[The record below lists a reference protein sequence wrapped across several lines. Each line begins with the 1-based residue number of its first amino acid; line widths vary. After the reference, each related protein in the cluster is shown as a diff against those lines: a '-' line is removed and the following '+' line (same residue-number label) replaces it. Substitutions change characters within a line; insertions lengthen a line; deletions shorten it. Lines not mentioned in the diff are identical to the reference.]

1 MSFLTDADPADPDA
15 ERFFAQDRDRLGY
28 VANFSRTFAV
38 RPAAYAAW
46 QQLGGAIKSGMD
58 LRRFELAT
66 VAAARELRS
75 SYCTLAHGAVLA
87 ENFLPD
93 ATVRDLVQDPDSADL
108 DPADRAVVTL
118 ATLVARDA
126 TAVRAAD
133 LAELRSLG
141 FTDPEILDVVLA
153 AAARCFFSTVLDATG
168 TQPDPHCGD
177 SLSDETRRV
186 LTVGRPISD

>member
-1 MSFLTDADPADPDA
+1 VSFLTEADPADA
-15 ERFFAQDRDRLGY
+15 TTERFFAQDRDRLGY

-46 QQLGGAIKSGMD
+46 QQLNGAIKSGMD
-58 LRRFELAT
+58 LRRYELAT

-87 ENFLPD
+87 EDHLPED
-93 ATVRDLVQDPDSADL
+93 TVRELVQDPDTADL
-108 DPADRAVVTL
+108 DPADRAVVAL

-126 TAVRAAD
+126 TALGPAD
-133 LAELRSLG
+133 FAELRTLG

-168 TQPDPHCGD
+168 TRPDPQCGD
-177 SLSDETRRV
+177 TLSEATRQA
-186 LTVGRPISD
+186 LTVGRPIAG